1 MKELRITGN
10 CLKWSRPLVVFDPAF
25 DSAPHLSLLKEMF
38 THVRFCS
45 LAWRVQNISFI
56 PLVPLFFLR
65 MNEGFEFLQV
75 FSVPKDHPKSK
86 PFIDHVISLSILD
99 NRIWFRN
106 YQVLPLPLV
115 YL

>member
-1 MKELRITGN
+1 
-10 CLKWSRPLVVFDPAF
+10 
-25 DSAPHLSLLKEMF
+25 
-38 THVRFCS
+38 
-45 LAWRVQNISFI
+45 
-56 PLVPLFFLR
+56 